1 MKQRPR
7 IYFSDSQKALMWKRW
22 KQGWTLHQ
30 IAQLFD
36 RGHTS
41 VQGVLARTGGI
52 QAWDP
57 ALFLAFAKCLIQKAF
72 EPVRAACCR
81 SVAGRWLR

>member
-7 IYFSDSQKALMWKRW
+7 IYFSDSQKALMWERW

-36 RGHTS
+36 RGAHI
-41 VQGVLARTGGI
+41 GARRIGPDG
-52 QAWDP
+52 WDQT
-57 ALFLAFAKCLIQKAF
+57 A
-72 EPVRAACCR
+72 
-81 SVAGRWLR
+81 